1 MIRLHASLLGPF
13 ACHTPDGQAL
23 VFPTRKVE
31 ALLAYLVASPSRRET
46 RERLAGL
53 LWDDMAESRARAN
66 LRQALSR
73 LRHALPPAVR
83 DGLIIGARE
92 VAVEPQAFE
101 VDLETF
107 ERRVADGTPETL
119 ERALAQY
126 RGPFLEGM
134 ADCGEAYEAWLVA
147 QRCRLEEQLQ
157 QLMRRLL
164 DHYVITGAIDPGIQ
178 LALRLLADDPLDEG
192 VLRVLMRL
200 YLYQDRIGSALA
212 QYRRFGERLAAEL
225 GAQPA
230 SQTERLRQELLA
242 LLPGDAADLAWE
254 SDDLPERP
262 EVIEAA
268 AATRR
273 WRRGEPSGLPALAVL
288 ALEPAEEGVRHLGE
302 GLAEDIATELG
313 RFRELEVIAPA
324 SALAYRHS
332 GASRERIGR
341 ELGVDYLLDGRLRGF
356 GEGLRLTARLLATEG
371 GRQVWAERYDCRRDE
386 LFAVQDEIVAQLVG
400 RLVGRI
406 EDDRLTRTRRIPP
419 RDWRAYDLWL
429 RGWHALRH
437 PDLPAIQEARR
448 CFRQALARDP
458 RFARAYVGL
467 ALAHLDEWAC
477 YAWQHWVFLQDE
489 ALALGRRAVAL
500 DEHDHRAHCML
511 GLAELYAR
519 RYEAA
524 DRELTLALALNPND
538 ADVLAHAAFAL
549 ALIGDPERGV
559 EAARKALRLAPYR
572 PEWYAGMA
580 GIAFFSAR
588 RYGEAI
594 NTLATAPQAFCNTPA
609 FLAAAHAHLGQ
620 LEQGRHHRDTV
631 YRHYHYQLARGTF
644 PTHIGCLEWLAA
656 LDPYRRDADAEHYL
670 EGLRRAGFD

>member
-1 MIRLHASLLGPF
+1 MTRLHVSLLGPF
-13 ACHTPDGQAL
+13 ACHAQDGRAL
-23 VFPTRKVE
+23 AFPARKVE

-46 RERLAGL
+46 RDRLAGL

-73 LRHALPPAVR
+73 LRHALPPETR
-83 DGLIIGARE
+83 DGLVIGARE
-92 VAVEPQAFE
+92 VAVAAQTVE
-101 VDLETF
+101 VDLEAF
-107 ERRVADGTPETL
+107 ERLVADGTPETL
-119 ERALAQY
+119 ERALGLY
-126 RGPFLEGM
+126 RGAFLEGM
-134 ADCGEAYEAWLVA
+134 VDCGDAFEAWLVA
-147 QRCRLEEQLQ
+147 QRCRLEEQRQ

-164 DHYVITGAIDPGIQ
+164 DHYVFSGAIDPGIQ

-192 VLRVLMRL
+192 VLRILMRL
-200 YLYQDRIGSALA
+200 YLYQDRIGAALE
-212 QYRRFGERLAAEL
+212 QYRRFGERLGDEL
-225 GAQPA
+225 GATPA
-230 SQTERLRQELLA
+230 PLTERLRQELLA
-242 LLPGDAADLAWE
+242 LRPSDALDLARE

-268 AATRR
+268 ATVRR
-273 WRRGEPSGLPALAVL
+273 RRRGESSGLPALAVL
-288 ALEPAEEGVRHLGE
+288 ALAPAEEGLRHLGE

-356 GEGLRLTARLLATEG
+356 GEGLRLTARLLATEDG
-371 GRQVWAERYDCRRDE
+371 HQVWAERYDCRRDA
-386 LFAVQDEIVAQLVG
+386 LFEVQDEIIAQLVG

-419 RDWRAYDLWL
+419 RDWQAYDLWL

-437 PDLPAIQEARR
+437 PDQPAIQEARR
-448 CFRQALARDP
+448 CFREALARDP
-458 RFARAYVGL
+458 RFARGYVGL

-489 ALALGRRAVAL
+489 ALALGRQAVAL

-538 ADVLAHAAFAL
+538 ADVLAHASFAL

-588 RYGEAI
+588 RYAEAI
-594 NTLATAPQAFCNTPA
+594 DTLASAPQAFCNTPA

-620 LEQGRHHRDTV
+620 LEQGRHYRDTV
-631 YRHYHYQLARGTF
+631 YRHYRYQLARGTF
-644 PTHIGCLEWLAA
+644 PAHIGCLEWLAA
-656 LDPYRRDADAEHYL
+656 LDPYRRDADAAHYL